1 MGRAGQRSF
10 FNYPVRLCLTP
21 LWRRGITSYSP
32 LVEGMSHRDRGVKT
46 SGDLS
51 FVSFLCVAGKE
62 K

>member
-10 FNYPVRLCLTP
+10 FNYPVRQSLTP
-21 LWRRGITSYSP
+21 LRRRGVTSYSP

-51 FVSFLCVAGKE
+51 FVSFSRRIG
-62 K
+62 